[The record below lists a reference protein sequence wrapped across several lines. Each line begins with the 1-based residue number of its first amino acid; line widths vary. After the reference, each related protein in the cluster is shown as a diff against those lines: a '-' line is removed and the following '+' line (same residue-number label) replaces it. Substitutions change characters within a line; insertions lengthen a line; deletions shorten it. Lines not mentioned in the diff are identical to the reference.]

1 MALSNGATIG
11 VLGAGTMGTGIAQL
25 LAAQGH
31 EVLLFD
37 TNAEALRRSHA
48 YMERM
53 IQKEVEKKR
62 IDARTAILIRNR
74 IKHVDDDFKVFAK
87 CPLVIEAVIEDLA
100 VKQQLFS
107 ELEAAVS
114 ADTLLASNTS
124 SLSITAIAA
133 GCKHPGRVVGMHFF
147 NPVPLMALVE
157 IIPGMCTD
165 ASATEAAR
173 EYITQWGKKPVLA
186 KDTPGFIVNRVARP
200 FYGEALRI
208 LEEGIANIPTID
220 WAMRE
225 LGGFR
230 MGPFELMD
238 LIGNDINYKVTE
250 TIFEAFYYDPRYR
263 PSITQKR
270 MVEANLLGRKTDKG
284 YYTYGESPTVSEPTK
299 DKALGTQIVDRI
311 VAMLINEAVEARLL
325 NIASAEDLDKAVTAG
340 LNYPRGLL
348 AWADERGAK
357 AVLTT
362 LDELQSIYGD
372 DRYRASALLR
382 RAAESGAKFTAA

>member
-1 MALSNGATIG
+1 
-11 VLGAGTMGTGIAQL
+11 
-25 LAAQGH
+25 
-31 EVLLFD
+31 
-37 TNAEALRRSHA
+37 
-48 YMERM
+48 MERM

-107 ELEAAVS
+107 ELEATVS

-208 LEEGIANIPTID
+208 LEEGIADIPSID

-348 AWADERGAK
+348 AWADERGSK
-357 AVLTT
+357 AVLKT
-362 LDELQSIYGD
+362 LDELQSTYGD

-382 RAAESGAKFTAA
+382 RVAASGATFTAA